1 MDRKKILSI
10 RRFDDWDRT
19 EYAPTLKAFNFRAR
33 VKASQARFRRIV
45 ELDLKRRGV
54 K

>member
-10 RRFDDWDRT
+10 RIPDAWDRKAQ
-19 EYAPTLKAFNFRAR
+19 APTLKGYNFRAR